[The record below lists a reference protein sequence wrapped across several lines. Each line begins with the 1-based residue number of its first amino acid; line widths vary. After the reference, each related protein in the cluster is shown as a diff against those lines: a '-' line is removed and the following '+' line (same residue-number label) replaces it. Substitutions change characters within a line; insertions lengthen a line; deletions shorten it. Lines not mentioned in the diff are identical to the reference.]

1 MERTNLK
8 LLRVKNKM
16 TQAEFAALIGCG
28 RLAYMSI
35 EKGKSA
41 GRNIFWTSLQRVFPH
56 ENIEELKKVDE
67 N

>member
-16 TQAEFAALIGCG
+16 TQAEFAALIGCNRLTYAAIENGARTG
-28 RLAYMSI
+28 RKIFWKSI
-35 EKGKSA
+35 E
-41 GRNIFWTSLQRVFPH
+41 RLFPH
-56 ENIEELKKVDE
+56 ENIMELMKVDE